1 MIIAPGRYDFCRV
14 SPSARGWM
22 ADNSFSG
29 QEAMIFVESALV
41 LEVVRLITV
50 SVVRNI

>member
-1 MIIAPGRYDFCRV
+1 MIIAPGRYEFCRV

-29 QEAMIFVESALV
+29 QEDMIFVESALV
-41 LEVVRLITV
+41 LEVGRLITV
-50 SVVRNI
+50 SVVRKI